1 MFTGIIRE
9 LGKVE
14 EISQDSQGAVLRIS
28 CRRILPQLQTGDSVS
43 VNGCCLTAEAVQ
55 EGSFRVAAT
64 PETLRRSSLGRLR
77 GGCVV
82 NLEPSMKPDEFL
94 GGHLVQGHVDG
105 AGQVDSMRR
114 EGNSVIFRF
123 SVPRDIIRHCVLKGS
138 IAIEGVSLTISD
150 LGRDWLEVTIIPHT
164 WEVTS
169 FSSLDRGDRVNLESD
184 VISKYVE
191 KHVQRILQASG
202 GNPASGG

>member
-14 EISQDSQGAVLRIS
+14 EISQDAQGAVLRIS

-43 VNGCCLTAEAVQ
+43 VNGCCLTAESVQ

-105 AGQVDSMRR
+105 AGLVDSMRR

-123 SVPRDIIRHCVLKGS
+123 SVPQDIIRHCVLKGS

-202 GNPASGG
+202 GDPAPDG